1 VTIGT
6 FTSSPLHQL
15 DLFIDGR
22 DALLVYEVVTS
33 LVARNPDH
41 AATAL
46 ARLRDDHPAHPD
58 LPGLE
63 LLADSLRTRPQFL
76 QTSATVTARIEA
88 MEGTLTPAARRLLGN
103 EAAAFLRPLWQALAA
118 AAMGVPFDDT
128 HPRAH
133 PGWLYQQ
140 SDDWAAVCA
149 SVEAEPDWAGR
160 PLFRYW
166 VGLARHHL
174 GDAETA
180 IRLWLP
186 LCWMDPT
193 LFADHASTLPSATVR
208 EGWAAFERAALFDE
222 WLADTMHAVAWFP
235 AWLLVRHWGL
245 AQLFRAAEI
254 PDADATTRVFRLL
267 LSLLPLERQALSD
280 ELISQRRTLQR
291 LSPDFFRR
299 YMEAVSRRRLGA

>member
-1 VTIGT
+1 MTIGT
-6 FTSSPLHQL
+6 FTASPSHQL

-33 LVARNPDH
+33 LVARNPDR

-63 LLADSLRTRPQFL
+63 LLADSLCTRPPFPR
-76 QTSATVTARIEA
+76 TSATVAERIEA
-88 MEGTLTPAARRLLGN
+88 MEGALAPAARRLLGS

-133 PGWLYQQ
+133 PAWLYQQ

-166 VGLARHHL
+166 AGLARHHL
-174 GDAETA
+174 GEPETA

-186 LCWMDPT
+186 LCWMDPV
-193 LFADHASTLPSATVR
+193 LFADHASTLPSATLR

-222 WLADTMHAVAWFP
+222 WLADNTHAVTWFP
-235 AWLLVRHWGL
+235 AWLLVRHWSL
-245 AQLFRAAEI
+245 DHVFRAAEI
-254 PDADATTRVFRLL
+254 PDADAATLAFRLL

-299 YMEAVSRRRLGA
+299 YMDVVSRRRPGT